1 MVIDHY
7 MSMVL
12 VVVQHGIFLTICLVI
27 GRALESLR
35 LLEGLHSELPAE
47 NLEELKGFGMG

>member
-1 MVIDHY
+1 